1 MCSVAWTGFEF
12 AIQLS
17 CLLAVTLS
25 QRDRLVLYRTQ
36 SRGGLTG
43 TGALDA
49 AGGVLSAHAMW
60 ADTRKP
66 SHVSWVFRHFCHC
79 ILWLHLTD
87 FVKSGPMSSRYTSQ

>member
-36 SRGGLTG
+36 AVAGRLAPALWTLPAEYSQPMRYDWICEEPNRLVGIFDTNPLTLCG
-43 TGALDA
+43 HSQL
-49 AGGVLSAHAMW
+49 
-60 ADTRKP
+60 
-66 SHVSWVFRHFCHC
+66 
-79 ILWLHLTD
+79 
-87 FVKSGPMSSRYTSQ
+87 FVKSATDDEPVDAAV